1 MSNWSASRFLTAA
14 IGCGTLALFMVY
26 AFHAVTEG
34 TLPLWLHIPVA
45 ALVLGALSVGA
56 LGAGFFLVEYQTR
69 RALLGDDRQEA

>member
-14 IGCGTLALFMVY
+14 IGSAVLALLMVF

-34 TLPLWLHIPVA
+34 SLPLWLHIPVA
-45 ALVLGALSVGA
+45 ALVLGAFSAGS

-69 RALLGDDRQEA
+69 RAL

>member
-56 LGAGFFLVEYQTR
+56 LGVGFFLVEYQTH
-69 RALLGDDRQEA
+69 RALGDDRQKA